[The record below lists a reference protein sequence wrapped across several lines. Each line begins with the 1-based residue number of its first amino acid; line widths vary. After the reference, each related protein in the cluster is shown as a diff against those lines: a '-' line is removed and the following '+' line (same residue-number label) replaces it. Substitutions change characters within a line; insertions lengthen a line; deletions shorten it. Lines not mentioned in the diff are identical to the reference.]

1 MWHKSRVGRAR
12 RCMALATGIRQP
24 AKGAQFASE
33 QYRSDRSKAMNKD
46 QVKGP
51 VKEAAGKVQEKTG
64 EVVGSKTQ
72 QAKGMAKEVEGKAQ
86 KAAGDVKDA
95 VKKS

>member
-1 MWHKSRVGRAR
+1 
-12 RCMALATGIRQP
+12 
-24 AKGAQFASE
+24 
-33 QYRSDRSKAMNKD
+33 MNKD
-46 QVKGP
+46 QVKGTI
-51 VKEAAGKVQEKTG
+51 KEAAGKVQEKTG

-86 KAAGDVKDA
+86 KAAGDVKNA